1 MIAFRTVILYMLS
14 IDNNLSE
21 KAFEEICDNYDILE
35 KLAITIIKNK
45 KVNISN
51 DKCIDIINDFRN
63 FVEAF
68 PILLKSYKIQG
79 YLSRTKTNVVLC
91 NYFIMLQK
99 SFGLSNLINVPTNDE
114 LESNTNIDE
123 SNPIKLFYNTQTVYV
138 IYNMFRFINVS
149 IDILKKIIENYNKFI
164 KSLDDELDFRNVS
177 YCEELGSIKGLKY
190 GKIIRRLMLI
200 EKCDRQFRGDL
211 HIIIKQ
217 FILDLRKDLIK
228 INVNKFNCEKIIRRI
243 IKSFDWRLNSN
254 TLDYGI

>member
-1 MIAFRTVILYMLS
+1 MLS

-21 KAFEEICDNYDILE
+21 KTFEEICDNYDILE

-91 NYFIMLQK
+91 NYLIMLQK

-114 LESNTNIDE
+114 
-123 SNPIKLFYNTQTVYV
+123 
-138 IYNMFRFINVS
+138 
-149 IDILKKIIENYNKFI
+149 
-164 KSLDDELDFRNVS
+164 
-177 YCEELGSIKGLKY
+177 
-190 GKIIRRLMLI
+190 
-200 EKCDRQFRGDL
+200 
-211 HIIIKQ
+211 
-217 FILDLRKDLIK
+217 
-228 INVNKFNCEKIIRRI
+228 
-243 IKSFDWRLNSN
+243 
-254 TLDYGI
+254 

>member
-1 MIAFRTVILYMLS
+1 MLS

-21 KAFEEICDNYDILE
+21 KTFEEICDNYDILE

-138 IYNMFRFINVS
+138 IYNM
-149 IDILKKIIENYNKFI
+149 
-164 KSLDDELDFRNVS
+164 S
-177 YCEELGSIKGLKY
+177 YVMC
-190 GKIIRRLMLI
+190 RL
-200 EKCDRQFRGDL
+200 C
-211 HIIIKQ
+211 
-217 FILDLRKDLIK
+217 
-228 INVNKFNCEKIIRRI
+228 
-243 IKSFDWRLNSN
+243 N
-254 TLDYGI
+254 T